1 VAFLVSAA
9 LDTREEGM
17 KRARS
22 AVAAIAAVS
31 LVGVAAVAHAQ
42 TVTFSNIVDSA
53 PGNGWDPARTAPDPE
68 DPNRLVFAFHSGI
81 SPTTW
86 VSLDFRASTASFSRR
101 SATDTMCMLVS
112 AEEGY
117 YVSALTYVQGGGGSI
132 SRVAG
137 ASGVTTFVVN
147 NAPAPG
153 QGFSTNPSF
162 TRRVDLT
169 GQGLTSVPFCVT
181 TSLFVWAAA
190 TSGAAT
196 VSVGA
201 SVVAAELLP
210 VP

>member
-1 VAFLVSAA
+1 MKMARLAA
-9 LDTREEGM
+9 L
-17 KRARS
+17 A
-22 AVAAIAAVS
+22 AVAVVG
-31 LVGVAAVAHAQ
+31 LVLATPAHAQ
-42 TVTFSNIVDSA
+42 TATFSNLVDAA
-53 PGNGWDPARTAPDPE
+53 PGSSWNPDTTAVDPQN
-68 DPNRLVFAFHSGI
+68 PNRLVFGFHSGI
-81 SPTTW
+81 SPTSWT
-86 VSLDFRASTASFSRR
+86 SLDFRASTSSFSRR
-101 SATDTMCMLVS
+101 SATDTMCLLVS

-132 SRVAG
+132 SRFAG